1 MNFKEFESSFS
12 EYLDSKRD
20 CENHECIAFIRDDE
34 TGNALIVAHCTQDEA
49 MMMIFVI
56 ARKLGITLKRLAYMC
71 IAIDSDKDASRALE
85 DLVKE
90 SNKKER
96 LKKAIASVE
105 KAKAAT
111 SVGKADIAL
120 DTSGNPDCNADKNN
134 DESQKSESKKSPKN
148 EDCDFDKCD
157 EIADVI
163 SAVLMDVLKS
173 LDD

>member
-1 MNFKEFESSFS
+1 MNFKEFSKAFS
-12 EYLDSKRD
+12 EYFDEKGSNRKLIAYIEDRDSDNVLLATR
-20 CENHECIAFIRDDE
+20 
-34 TGNALIVAHCTQDEA
+34 CTQKEA
-49 MMMIFVI
+49 MQMIFVI
-56 ARKLGITLKRLAYMC
+56 ARKCGITLKELAYTC

-85 DLVKE
+85 GLIKE
-90 SNKKER
+90 SNKQER

-111 SVGKADIAL
+111 ASAGKADIAL
-120 DTSGNPDCNADKNN
+120 DTSGNPDRNADKNN
-134 DESQKSESKKSPKN
+134 DESQKSPRDGEG
-148 EDCDFDKCD
+148 DFDKD

>member
-1 MNFKEFESSFS
+1 MNFKEFESSFT
-12 EYLDSKRD
+12 EYLNSKRD
-20 CENHECIAFIRDDE
+20 CENHKCIAFIRDDE
-34 TGNALIVAHCTQDEA
+34 TGDALVAAHCTQDEEI
-49 MMMIFVI
+49 MMMFVI
-56 ARKLGITLKRLAYMC
+56 ARGLGITLKQLAYMC

-85 DLVKE
+85 GLIKE
-90 SNKKER
+90 SNKQER

-111 SVGKADIAL
+111 ASVGKADIAS
-120 DTSGNPDCNADKNN
+120 DNAKNS
-134 DESQKSESKKSPKN
+134 DESQKSPRDGEG
-148 EDCDFDKCD
+148 DFDKD

>member
-1 MNFKEFESSFS
+1 MNFKEFSKAFS
-12 EYLDSKRD
+12 EYFDEKGSNRKLIAYIEDRDSNDVLLATR
-20 CENHECIAFIRDDE
+20 
-34 TGNALIVAHCTQDEA
+34 CTQEEA
-49 MMMIFVI
+49 MQMIFVI
-56 ARKLGITLKRLAYMC
+56 ARKCGITLKELAYMC

-85 DLVKE
+85 GLIKE
-90 SNKKER
+90 SNKQER

-111 SVGKADIAL
+111 ASAGKADIAL
-120 DTSGNPDCNADKNN
+120 DTSGQPDRNADENN
-134 DESQKSESKKSPKN
+134 DESQKSPKN

>member
-34 TGNALIVAHCTQDEA
+34 TGNALIAAHCTQDEA

-56 ARKLGITLKRLAYMC
+56 ARKLGITLKRLACMC

-85 DLVKE
+85 GLVKE
-90 SNKKER
+90 SNKQER

-111 SVGKADIAL
+111 ASAGKADIAS
-120 DTSGNPDCNADKNN
+120 DNAKNN
-134 DESQKSESKKSPKN
+134 DESQKSQRDDEG
-148 EDCDFDKCD
+148 DFDKD

>member
-34 TGNALIVAHCTQDEA
+34 TGNALIAAHCTQDEA
-49 MMMIFVI
+49 MMMILVI
-56 ARKLGITLKRLAYMC
+56 ARKLGITLKQLAYMC
-71 IAIDSDKDASRALE
+71 IAIDNDKDASRAL
-85 DLVKE
+85 DGIVKASSKQE
-90 SNKKER
+90 Q
-96 LKKAIASVE
+96 LKKAIAS
-105 KAKAAT
+105 A
-111 SVGKADIAL
+111 GKADIAS
-120 DTSGNPDCNADKNN
+120 DNAKNS
-134 DESQKSESKKSPKN
+134 DESQKSPRDGEG
-148 EDCDFDKCD
+148 DFDKD

>member
-34 TGNALIVAHCTQDEA
+34 TGNALIAAHCTQDEA

-56 ARKLGITLKRLAYMC
+56 ARKCGITLKELAYMC

-85 DLVKE
+85 GLVKE
-90 SNKKER
+90 SNKQER

-105 KAKAAT
+105 KAKT
-111 SVGKADIAL
+111 AL
-120 DTSGNPDCNADKNN
+120 NTPDPDADKND
-134 DESQKSESKKSPKN
+134 DESQEKDDSDDGKIP
-148 EDCDFDKCD
+148 DD
-157 EIADVI
+157 IADVI

>member
-34 TGNALIVAHCTQDEA
+34 TGNALIAAHCTQDEA

-56 ARKLGITLKRLAYMC
+56 ARKCGITLKELAYMC

-85 DLVKE
+85 GLIKE
-90 SNKKER
+90 SNKQER

-111 SVGKADIAL
+111 ASAGKADIAS
-120 DTSGNPDCNADKNN
+120 DNAKSS
-134 DESQKSESKKSPKN
+134 DESQKSPRDGEG
-148 EDCDFDKCD
+148 DFDKD

-173 LDD
+173 LDY

>member
-34 TGNALIVAHCTQDEA
+34 TGNALIAAHCTQDEA
-49 MMMIFVI
+49 MMMIFAI

-71 IAIDSDKDASRALE
+71 IAIDSDKDASKAL
-85 DLVKE
+85 DNIVKASDKSE
-90 SNKKER
+90 KI
-96 LKKAIASVE
+96 KKAIASVE
-105 KAKAAT
+105 KAKAT
-111 SVGKADIAL
+111 L
-120 DTSGNPDCNADKNN
+120 DADKNS
-134 DESQKSESKKSPKN
+134 DESQKSESQKSQKN
-148 EDCDFDKCD
+148 DEGDFDKD

>member
-34 TGNALIVAHCTQDEA
+34 TGDALVAAHCTQEEA
-49 MMMIFVI
+49 MQMIFVI
-56 ARKLGITLKRLAYMC
+56 ARKCSITLKRLAYMC
-71 IAIDSDKDASRALE
+71 IAIDSDKDASRAL
-85 DLVKE
+85 DGIVKASSKQE
-90 SNKKER
+90 Q

-111 SVGKADIAL
+111 ASVRKADIAS
-120 DTSGNPDCNADKNN
+120 DNAKNS
-134 DESQKSESKKSPKN
+134 DESQKSESQKSQKN
-148 EDCDFDKCD
+148 DEGDFDKD

-173 LDD
+173 LND